1 MNLKHVAE
9 VLRRAQCDGP
19 RRHVDLLDGRAGPC
33 QEYPVQFVKL
43 VCEGIKKEIQDV
55 KWRTKLC
62 NDLDITDTVE
72 TLMEATAK
80 LGAGAVP

>member
-1 MNLKHVAE
+1 MKT
-9 VLRRAQCDGP
+9 
-19 RRHVDLLDGRAGPC
+19 
-33 QEYPVQFVKL
+33 